1 MTTSFER
8 VLLSSGE
15 MKAHRFFF
23 DKCRRLLRWSAPF
36 GLLLGLQ
43 LHAQSPISGGEVSQ
57 PSLLSDPPET
67 RSPFVLRA
75 INDPDTG
82 KAAFSFAGQEDPPVI
97 RARPGEDIRLTYIN
111 GMSTHSQEKC
121 VDGPC
126 MNMTNLHFHGLHVSP
141 NAPQDDAITMMSMP
155 GQSLRY
161 VVNIPLDQPPGLYWY
176 HTHPHGESYRQS
188 EDGMSGAIVIDG
200 MERYV
205 PEIKHM
211 RERILVLRDQAL
223 EENNPKAAALM
234 SRVQL
239 PAAKCGTSP
248 DKPERI
254 FTVNRAVRP
263 QIAIGPGERQFWR
276 IVNASPDLYADL
288 QVDTGQFEVVA
299 LDGMPLAFHDPKHR
313 TEFAD
318 HILVPPAGR
327 VEAIVTGPKPGAQA
341 SLRTLCFDTGSDG
354 DPNPAMVLAD
364 MVDHAQTTLGTAAA
378 HRDARPPIYKPL
390 SPKLIAGVEN
400 SASDFVVTFT
410 EDKKGFY
417 INGKKYGPMD
427 APMTSVT
434 VGTYRHWKVVNNTKE
449 VHPFH
454 IHQVHFLVYAQD
466 GERLA
471 HPVWLDTVNV
481 PINGSV
487 DLMMDFTDPIIRGVS
502 LFHCHLLNHEDKGMM
517 AKILF
522 K

>member
-1 MTTSFER
+1 MPTSFER
-8 VLLSSGE
+8 VLRSLGE
-15 MKAHRFFF
+15 INVNRFFF
-23 DKCRRLLRWSAPF
+23 DRCRRLLRWSVLF
-36 GLLLGLQ
+36 GFLLGLH
-43 LHAQSPISGGEVSQ
+43 LHAQSPVPGTDASR
-57 PSLLSDPPET
+57 PPLLSDPPET

-82 KAAFSFAGQEDPPVI
+82 KAAFSFAGRENPPVI

-111 GMSTHSQEKC
+111 EMSTHSQEKC

-141 NAPQDDAITMMSMP
+141 NAPQDDAITMMAMP

-188 EDGMSGAIVIDG
+188 VDGMSGAIVIDG

-223 EENNPKAAALM
+223 EETDSTATALR
-234 SRVQL
+234 SRVQI
-239 PAAKCGTSP
+239 PAARCGASTE
-248 DKPERI
+248 KPERI
-254 FTVNRAVRP
+254 FTVNGAVRP

-288 QVDTGQFEVVA
+288 QVDTGQLEIVA

-313 TEFAD
+313 IDFAD

-327 VEAIVTGPKPGAQA
+327 VEAIITGPKTGAQA
-341 SLRTLCFDTGSDG
+341 SLRTRCFDTGPDG
-354 DPNPAMVLAD
+354 DPNPEMVLAD
-364 MVDHAQTTLGTAAA
+364 MVDLAQPTPGTAAA
-378 HRDARPPIYKPL
+378 PHDTRLPIYRPL
-390 SPKLIAGVEN
+390 SPQLIARVES

-427 APMTSVT
+427 APMTSVA

-454 IHQVHFLVYAQD
+454 IHQVHFLVYAQN
-466 GERLA
+466 GEHFA

-481 PINGSV
+481 PVNGSV
-487 DLMMDFTDPIIRGVS
+487 DLMMDFTDPIIRGIS